1 MAIAFLIRCQI
12 IHPSVN
18 PSAANILTLIPCL
31 CVLPLS
37 IEIATLKPY
46 RTGAILSVAF
56 FVISSVAHK
65 IRVNV
70 KSTSCRVNR
79 VSICSQSH
87 ECIIMS
93 MKEIRF
99 SQHSEIKLNIL
110 NSSGILID
118 SEFVRETIQFPER
131 LETKEG
137 NKRIAQKKLNDNLV
151 LRVVYRDFSSFILV
165 ITLYPGRK
173 TRYEQDSV

>member
-1 MAIAFLIRCQI
+1 
-12 IHPSVN
+12 
-18 PSAANILTLIPCL
+18 
-31 CVLPLS
+31 
-37 IEIATLKPY
+37 
-46 RTGAILSVAF
+46 
-56 FVISSVAHK
+56 
-65 IRVNV
+65 
-70 KSTSCRVNR
+70 
-79 VSICSQSH
+79 
-87 ECIIMS
+87 